1 MQSFLHVAIF
11 FSGQKMNDDKADT
24 PLWGER
30 LRKEVKETEHLELV
44 GCHII
49 SSLGT
54 ALTVSSNQE
63 LCVSLEYL

>member
-1 MQSFLHVAIF
+1 
-11 FSGQKMNDDKADT
+11 MNEDESRIS
-24 PLWGER
+24 LWGEM
-30 LRKEVKETEHLELV
+30 LRKEVEETEHLELV